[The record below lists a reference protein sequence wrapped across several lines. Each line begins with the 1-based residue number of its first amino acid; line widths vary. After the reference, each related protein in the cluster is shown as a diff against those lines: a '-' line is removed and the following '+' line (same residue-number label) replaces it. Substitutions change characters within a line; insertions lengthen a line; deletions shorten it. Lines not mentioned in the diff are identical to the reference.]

1 MGKMFQRAYGV
12 LQADKAALDAE
23 SKAVIE
29 QDLERKLSEY
39 FELDGGLR
47 MEIESEEDGF
57 SIFLT
62 CKAERVKRFRVLPL
76 PGKQSGKV

>member
-12 LQADKAALDAE
+12 LQADKSAIDAE
-23 SKAVIE
+23 SRAVIE

-39 FELDGGLR
+39 FDLGGGLR
-47 MEIESEEDGF
+47 LEITSEEDGF
-57 SIFLT
+57 GIFIT

-76 PGKQSGKV
+76 PRK

>member
-47 MEIESEEDGF
+47 MEIEPEEDGF

-62 CKAERVKRFRVLPL
+62 CKVERVKRFRVLPL
-76 PGKQSGKV
+76 PD